1 MSCELVTAVTVFV
14 LRTKAN
20 WKVTNHHSGP
30 RILIPKFLLEV
41 FMPLARP
48 GTAVSF
54 KNILF
59 LTDFGQASTGALAY
73 SLAFARHFKARL
85 YPAHVLDTV
94 LADAALTGE
103 AGIKEL
109 EEQKYRQLSRL
120 AEYNGIHFQPLLSR
134 CDFEAAM
141 SHWISQHG
149 IDLVVAGTHGRRGMQ
164 RLLLGSTSEMVL
176 HNAPCPVLTV
186 GPNVEVP
193 RLFSLN
199 LENIVFAT
207 DLGEQSQ
214 HVLGYALALARE
226 KCARLMLLHMLPEE
240 SRNYPDRLR
249 VLNFVL
255 NEAERLLPPHAH
267 EWCKP
272 EFAVDAGL
280 TAEQIVSHAQNE
292 DADLIVMG
300 RGRSKTFNLKG
311 GPGVT
316 HKVICAAPCPVLSVP
331 EAWRR

>member
-1 MSCELVTAVTVFV
+1 
-14 LRTKAN
+14 
-20 WKVTNHHSGP
+20 
-30 RILIPKFLLEV
+30 
-41 FMPLARP
+41 MPLVRHGNAI
-48 GTAVSF
+48 SF

-94 LADAALTGE
+94 LTDTAVAGE
-103 AGIKEL
+103 AAVKEI
-109 EEQKYRQLSRL
+109 EEQKLRQLSRL
-120 AEYNGIHFQPLLSR
+120 AEYNGINFQPLLSR
-134 CDFEAAM
+134 CDFETAM

-149 IDLVVAGTHGRRGMQ
+149 IDLVLAGTHGRRGVQ
-164 RLLLGSTSEMVL
+164 RLLLGSTSEMVM
-176 HNAPCPVLTV
+176 HNAPCPVLMV
-186 GPNVEVP
+186 GPNVDVP

-207 DLGEQSQ
+207 GLGEQSQ
-214 HVLGYALALARE
+214 HVLGYALSLARE
-226 KCARLMLLHMLPEE
+226 KCARLMLLHVLPEE

-255 NEAERLLPPHAH
+255 NEAERLLPPQTHK
-267 EWCKP
+267 WCKP
-272 EFAVDAGL
+272 EFAVDAGS

-292 DADLIVMG
+292 HADLIVMG
-300 RGRSKTFNLKG
+300 RGRTENFRLKG
-311 GPGVT
+311 SPGVT

-331 EAWRR
+331 EAWTR